1 MMLKQILAG
10 SAGLVFLAASAAPVF
25 ASDLRIPT
33 VLDNNSLQTCE
44 SAIRSQISPA
54 EIRETYHDRST
65 DGSHMIYANV
75 RTWEDGKLENTR
87 VTCQTSGSG
96 MRLQALETASGRWV
110 ERQDLAY
117 GLSQN

>member
-1 MMLKQILAG
+1 MMLKQMLAG
-10 SAGLVFLAASAAPVF
+10 AAGLLFLAASAAPVV

-44 SAIRSQISPA
+44 SAIRSQVGAA
-54 EIRETYHDRST
+54 EIRETYHDRSA
-65 DGSHMIYANV
+65 DGSHTIYANV

-87 VTCQTSGSG
+87 VTCQTSASG
-96 MRLQALETASGRWV
+96 MRLKALETASGRWV
-110 ERQDLAY
+110 ENQDLAY